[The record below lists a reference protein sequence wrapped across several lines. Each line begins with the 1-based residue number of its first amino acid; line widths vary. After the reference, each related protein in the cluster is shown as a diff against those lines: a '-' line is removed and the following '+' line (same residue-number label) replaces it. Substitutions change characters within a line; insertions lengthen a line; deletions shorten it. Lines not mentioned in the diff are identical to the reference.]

1 MNVNRGLS
9 METVWQSDLKFRLLV
24 ENVKDYAIFMLD
36 RRGIVKS
43 WSIGAEKLKQY
54 KASEILGEHF
64 SKFYLPEDIAAGKP
78 AHSLELAAKQ
88 GRVEEEFWRV
98 RKDGSHFWAD
108 VVITAIRDRE
118 DGELLGYAKVTRDLT
133 EKKLVEER
141 DIAAAKMIRDVEAQ
155 DGAKQC
161 ALAAAAESSRLK
173 SEFLANMAHEIRCV
187 FVHYSCLPRW
197 GTLCHACSAL
207 ILKHMI
213 L

>member
-1 MNVNRGLS
+1 MNVHCDLS
-9 METVWQSDLKFRLLV
+9 METVWQSDLKYRLLV

-36 RRGIVKS
+36 RRGIIKS
-43 WSIGAEKLKQY
+43 WSAGAEKLKQY

-78 AHSLELAAKQ
+78 AQSLELAAKQ

-108 VVITAIRDRE
+108 VMITAIRDKE

-133 EKKLVEER
+133 EKKLVEEAG
-141 DIAAAKMIRDVEAQ
+141 IAAAKMSRNLEAHE
-155 DGAKQC
+155 GAKQC

-187 FVHYSCLPRW
+187 FVHYSCSPRNS
-197 GTLCHACSAL
+197 LSCL
-207 ILKHMI
+207 
-213 L
+213 